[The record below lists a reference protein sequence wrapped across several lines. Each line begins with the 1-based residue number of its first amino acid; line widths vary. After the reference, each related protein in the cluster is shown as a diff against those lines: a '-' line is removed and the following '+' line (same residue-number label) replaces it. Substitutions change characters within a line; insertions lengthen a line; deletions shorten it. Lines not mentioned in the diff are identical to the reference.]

1 MVVCEMCGKDSPL
14 LVAEIEGAEMK
25 VCSGCAKYGTIKK
38 SSWQNSKSSG
48 KNLPQKS
55 KPVQEKLEF
64 KLIDNFAQKIKSAR
78 DARNLT
84 QEDFAKLINEK
95 ESISSKWERGEFKP
109 SIETA
114 RRLEKV
120 LGLIL
125 VIKEENSTEKIEVDK
140 KTNELTLGDFVKVRK
155 RH

>member
-1 MVVCEMCGKDSPL
+1 MCGKDGQL

-25 VCSGCAKYGTIKK
+25 VCSGCAKYGKVKPSGFNRSDSDRNFASKNKPIKEA
-38 SSWQNSKSSG
+38 
-48 KNLPQKS
+48 P
-55 KPVQEKLEF
+55 EF
-64 KLIDNFAQKIKSAR
+64 KLVGNFSDKIKSAR

-84 QEDFAKLINEK
+84 QEEFARLINER
-95 ESISSKWERGEFKP
+95 ESISSKWERGELKP

-114 RRLEKV
+114 RKLEKV

-125 VIKEENSTEKIEVDK
+125 VIKEEHSSEKIEVDK
-140 KTNELTLGDFVKVRK
+140 KSNELTLGDFVKVRK

>member
-1 MVVCEMCGKDSPL
+1 MVVCEMCGKDGQL

-25 VCSGCAKYGTIKK
+25 VCSGCAKYGKIKPNVF
-38 SSWQNSKSSG
+38 SRNDSG
-48 KNLPQKS
+48 RNFTS
-55 KPVQEKLEF
+55 RNKPIKEAPEF
-64 KLIDNFAQKIKSAR
+64 KLIGNFSEKIKFAR

-84 QEDFAKLINEK
+84 QEEFARLINER
-95 ESISSKWERGEFKP
+95 ESISSKWERGELKP

-114 RRLEKV
+114 KKLEKV

-125 VIKEENSTEKIEVDK
+125 VIKEEHSSEKIEVEK
-140 KTNELTLGDFVKVRK
+140 KSSELTLGDFVKVRK